1 MKELYVVETYFSWLL
16 SACASLKCTCGSIWN
31 RTTKSVSCWWL
42 RLSLGHSTSFSPLR
56 NAGECCQLVSYILK
70 FSAKRCV
77 QILLCQCEQNSLF
90 LEANWGQQVESKN
103 GKRLK
108 VNTVKKIAII
118 SGFSLIFSNLLM
130 LPMIHFINE
139 GFFFFFSFCFRK
151 FTVTLNRYLKK

>member
-1 MKELYVVETYFSWLL
+1 MIEVITGSFYFIFPSQ
-16 SACASLKCTCGSIWN
+16 KCWWML
-31 RTTKSVSCWWL
+31 SVSFVYPQI
-42 RLSLGHSTSFSPLR
+42 FSKKMCTGYFFFPL
-56 NAGECCQLVSYILK
+56 L
-70 FSAKRCV
+70 

-90 LEANWGQQVESKN
+90 LEAQWGQQVESKN